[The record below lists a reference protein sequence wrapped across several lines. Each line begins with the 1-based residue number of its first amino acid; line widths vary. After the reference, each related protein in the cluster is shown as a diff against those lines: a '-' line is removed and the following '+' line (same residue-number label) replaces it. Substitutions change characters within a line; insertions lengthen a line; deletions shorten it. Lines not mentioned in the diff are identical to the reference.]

1 MHSRAISRTWRQILH
16 PTFRSV
22 FMTGVA
28 AALVTLLV
36 LISGLYSVW
45 PESLDFS
52 VQNYDQWMWGT
63 QWIGSA
69 INGMNNIVNEW
80 IIQLTFIPIVLLC
93 SYFLFP
99 PVAVVVMGIFLDKI
113 VHAVEEEYYPGN
125 MATRHVGLSES
136 VVGGLRL
143 ALLMILLNLL
153 ALIPYIVLLFT
164 TGGIGTM
171 ILYLAINGYLL
182 GRENFE
188 LVASGHMDIKE
199 VRIQRKRF
207 QSKIFTS
214 GVLISAMFIVPFVN
228 ILAPIVATA
237 FMTHVFHRLQEDI

>member
-1 MHSRAISRTWRQILH
+1 MHSRAISRTWKQILH
-16 PTFRSV
+16 PTFRGV

-36 LISGLYSVW
+36 LVSILYSVW

-52 VQNYDQWMWGT
+52 VQNYDDWMWGT

-69 INGMNNIVNEW
+69 INGLNAIINDW
-80 IIQLTFIPIVLLC
+80 IIELTFIPVILLS

-99 PVAVVVMGIFLDKI
+99 PVAIVVMGIFLDKI
-113 VHAVEEEYYPGN
+113 VFAVEEEYYPGS

-136 VVGGLRL
+136 IIGGMRL
-143 ALLMILLNLL
+143 AALMILLNLL
-153 ALIPYIVLLFT
+153 ALIPYIFLLFT

-188 LVASGHMDIKE
+188 LVASGHLQVEGIR
-199 VRIQRKRF
+199 VQRKRF
-207 QSKIFTS
+207 QTKIFTS